1 MIVHDFSMSDEHIQN
16 WLHQADGGSHL
27 ENEGRMIIRE
37 WLNSSSVIRFQTSGS
52 TGEPKPIEYP
62 KSWVVESVSKTAGYF
77 NLKKGSVVLHC
88 LPPAFVAG
96 KMMWLRAFIQKWKLV
111 VIEPKAHLEIPNHEF
126 DFAAFTPMQ
135 FDYLLN
141 QSSQSLQNV
150 KTLIIGGGAIGSALL
165 HKTKALNANI
175 YATFGMTE
183 TLTHVAVSRLSEMDN
198 QVIFTPFE
206 GVAVDVDERHCL
218 NLSIS
223 YFDNL
228 HLQTNDIVE
237 MHDSRRFSFIGRAD
251 RIINS
256 GGKKINPETL
266 EARLEKVLNR
276 PFYFCPIK
284 NEQLGEALVLMLEG
298 EESDTSTDVWFE
310 NWDKLERPKFIFYR
324 KKFMYTASGK
334 VIKKYFE

>member
-1 MIVHDFSMSDEHIQN
+1 MQEVDFSNQN
-16 WLHQADGGSHL
+16 FDLHDWLDQKTNSSIL

-37 WLNSSSVIRFQTSGS
+37 WLDSNEAIRFQTSGS
-52 TGEPKPIEYP
+52 TGEPKPIQYP
-62 KSWVVESVSKTAGYF
+62 KTWINASVSKTARFFDLPEGA
-77 NLKKGSVVLHC
+77 VVLHC
-88 LPPAFVAG
+88 LPPSFVAG
-96 KMMWLRAFIQKWKLV
+96 KMMWLRAFLEKWKLIL
-111 VIEPKAHLEIPNHEF
+111 IEPKARLEIPDQEF

-141 QSSQSLQNV
+141 QSSQNLGKI
-150 KTLIIGGGAIGSALL
+150 KTSIIGGGAIGSTLL
-165 HKTKALNANI
+165 HRIKSLNANI

-206 GVAVDVDERHCL
+206 GVGVDIDDRQCL
-218 NLSIS
+218 KLSIS

-228 HLQTNDIVE
+228 LIQTNDIIE
-237 MHDSRRFSFIGRAD
+237 MHDSRRFSFVGRAD

-256 GGKKINPETL
+256 GGKKINPELL
-266 EARLEKVLNR
+266 EARLEKVLKR
-276 PFYFCPIK
+276 PFYFCAIN

-298 EESDTSTDVWFE
+298 EESDPSLDTWFQS
-310 NWDKLERPKFIFYR
+310 WDKLERPKFIFYR